1 MAKQQK
7 QKKKVNKEARQRRGI
22 FGSFYTGLI
31 PIPIFMETS
40 HRQYLCRVK
49 NRRPLACPWL

>member
-22 FGSFYTGLI
+22 FGSFVHW
-31 PIPIFMETS
+31 FDS
-40 HRQYLCRVK
+40 HTDLCRVK

>member
-22 FGSFYTGLI
+22 F
-31 PIPIFMETS
+31 
-40 HRQYLCRVK
+40 
-49 NRRPLACPWL
+49 WLFFTLV